1 LSRNTLKLATAVA
14 LSAGLVLG
22 ATACSSSGGG
32 SAAPKA
38 TAKASTANDINTVPA
53 SQLKQGG
60 TLNYPVD
67 QYSTQWNVM
76 TAESQNE
83 GSIVDTMGPL
93 MPQLFQSDAQGNI
106 SANASYLTGAT
117 VATVGGK
124 QVVTYEINPKAKWSD
139 GTPITWKDFEAD
151 WNDQSGKNPKFAALS
166 TVGYSQI
173 ASVAQGKNAQEVVVT
188 YSSPYSEWK
197 GLFSPLYPA
206 SQVATVDGF
215 NNAYKN
221 KIPVTAGPFKVGSMN
236 PTTKVVTVVRD
247 PNWWGPK
254 PVLDAINFRALD
266 ASSTPGA
273 FASGEIDWVD
283 VGPSVAIYKQVKTV
297 ANTAVRVAY
306 GANWRQAWINGK
318 SPLLSDANVRQAIFQ
333 ALNRDAIAKGDLS
346 DLPWVIKPLNNHFLV
361 SSGVGY
367 QDNSGPLGQFDA
379 SAAGAKLDAA
389 GWKMGADGLR
399 HKDGKTLEFN
409 LTIPSGTPVATNEAT
424 VMTAMLKAV
433 GVKLDTVSLDGVT
446 FFNDLNAEK
455 FDMTIFSATANTPY
469 FPLGNAESSYL
480 SPTPATAGANISQ
493 IGSPQL
499 DAALNKAG
507 AETDT
512 TTYYADINAADALIW
527 QEAVNLPLYQ
537 RPQIVAE
544 KSTLANFGAF
554 GYQTTDWTAIGFTK

>member
-1 LSRNTLKLATAVA
+1 MSRNTLKLATAVA

-22 ATACSSSGGG
+22 ASACSSSGGT
-32 SAAPKA
+32 AAPKA
-38 TAKASTANDINTVPA
+38 TEKASTANDINTVPA

-106 SANASYLTGAT
+106 TANPDYLTSAT

-139 GTPITWKDFEAD
+139 GTPITYKDFQVD
-151 WNDQSGKNPKFAALS
+151 WQDQNGSNPKMAALS
-166 TVGYSQI
+166 TVGYNQI
-173 ASVAQGKNAQEVVVT
+173 ASVVQGKNAQEVVVT
-188 YSSPYSEWK
+188 YSSPYAEWK
-197 GLFSPLYPA
+197 GLFAPLYPA
-206 SQVATVDGF
+206 SQVSTVDGF

-221 KIPVTAGPFKVGSMN
+221 KIPVTAGPFKVQTMN
-236 PTTKVVTVVRD
+236 ATTKVVTVVRD
-247 PNWWGPK
+247 PNWWGAK
-254 PVLDAINFRALD
+254 PVLDTINFRALD
-266 ASSTPGA
+266 SSSTPGA
-273 FASGEIDWVD
+273 FASGEIDFID
-283 VGPSVAIYKQVKTV
+283 VGPSIAIYKQVKGV

-318 SPLLSDANVRQAIFQ
+318 SPNLTDPNVRQAIFQ
-333 ALNRDAIAKGDLS
+333 ALNRDAIAKGDLTG
-346 DLPWVIKPLNNHFLV
+346 LPWVIKPLNNHFLV

-367 QDNSGPLGQFDA
+367 QDNSGDLGKFDP
-379 SAAGAKLDAA
+379 SAAGTKLDAA
-389 GWKMGADGLR
+389 GWKMGSDGYR

-409 LTIPSGTPVATNEAT
+409 LTIPSGTPVATNESN

-455 FDMTIFSATANTPY
+455 FDMTIFSATAATPY
-469 FPLGNAESSYL
+469 FPLGNVESSYQ
-480 SPTPATAGANISQ
+480 SPTPQNAGANISQ
-493 IGSPQL
+493 IGSAQL

-507 AETDT
+507 ADTDVT
-512 TTYYADINAADALIW
+512 QYYADINAADGLIW
-527 QEAVNLPLYQ
+527 QEAVNLPLEQ
-537 RPQIVAE
+537 RPQIFAE
-544 KSTLANFGAF
+544 KATLANFGAF
-554 GYQTTDWTAIGFTK
+554 GYQTTNWLTIGFTK